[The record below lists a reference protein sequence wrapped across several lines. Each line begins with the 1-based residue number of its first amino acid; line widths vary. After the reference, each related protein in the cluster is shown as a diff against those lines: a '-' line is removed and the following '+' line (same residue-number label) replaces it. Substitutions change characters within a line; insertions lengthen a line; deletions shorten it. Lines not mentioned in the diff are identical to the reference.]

1 MPTMRSGVSVSPS
14 SQIATA
20 KVKMRLI
27 CCTGAARL
35 VPIARMAR

>member
-1 MPTMRSGVSVSPS
+1 MPMIRSGVNCSPRN
-14 SQIATA
+14 QMAATS
-20 KVKMRLI
+20 VKMRLT